1 MDEEPMTRVAVLAI
15 DGGNSKT
22 DAALVAADGSVL
34 AMARGPGSSPPTS
47 GFDPSLAVLR
57 TLVEK
62 VCADAAISLDGHPIA
77 ERVEAYL
84 AGADLPVDE
93 ERLQA
98 AIAARGWGLQTR
110 VRNDTFALLRAGSRD
125 RWGVA
130 VVCGAGINCVGVA
143 PDGTATGFSA
153 LGTVSGDWGGGW
165 GLGEQALWWAA
176 RAEDGR
182 GPHTALEQTI
192 SAHFGRAS
200 IAEVTAAFHH
210 REFPGVRLRELV
222 PVIFRCAGMGDPV
235 ADRLVARMAEE
246 IVLMATVVLRRLGLV
261 DEPAAIVLGGGVLTA
276 GNRRLLD
283 AVFAGFA
290 HQAPKAVPRLVDVPP
305 IVGAALLGLDELGAD
320 PAAEDRLRMQFG
332 AAAAAGAIP
341 ER

>member
-1 MDEEPMTRVAVLAI
+1 MTRVAVLAI

-22 DAALVAADGSVL
+22 DAALVAADGSIL
-34 AMARGPGSSPPTS
+34 AMARGPGSCPPTS
-47 GFDPSLAVLR
+47 GFEPSLAVLQ

-62 VCADAAISLDGHPIA
+62 ACADAAINLDGHPIA

-84 AGADLPVDE
+84 AGADLPVEE
-93 ERLQA
+93 ERLEA
-98 AIAARGWGLQTR
+98 AIAANGWGLQTR

-143 PDGTATGFSA
+143 PDGTATGFPA
-153 LGTVSGDWGGGW
+153 LGTLSGDWGGGY

-182 GPHTALEQTI
+182 GPHTALEQ
-192 SAHFGRAS
+192 AVAKHFGRAS
-200 IAEVTAAFHH
+200 IAEVTTAFHL

-222 PVIFRCAGMGDPV
+222 PVIFRCADAGDPV

-246 IVLMATVVLRRLGLV
+246 IVLMAAIVLRRLGLE
-261 DEPAAIVLGGGVLTA
+261 DEPAVIVLGGGVLTA
-276 GNRRLLD
+276 GNRHFLD
-283 AVFAGFA
+283 AVYAGFA
-290 HQAPKAVPRLVDVPP
+290 HRTPKALPQLVDVPP

-320 PAAEDRLRMQFG
+320 PAAEDHLRAQFG
-332 AAAAAGAIP
+332 AAAAAAPTP

>member
-1 MDEEPMTRVAVLAI
+1 
-15 DGGNSKT
+15 
-22 DAALVAADGSVL
+22 
-34 AMARGPGSSPPTS
+34 
-47 GFDPSLAVLR
+47 
-57 TLVEK
+57 
-62 VCADAAISLDGHPIA
+62 LDGYPIA
-77 ERVEAYL
+77 QRVEAYL

-200 IAEVTAAFHH
+200 IAEVTAAFHLK
-210 REFPGVRLRELV
+210 EFPGVRLRELV
-222 PVIFRCAGMGDPV
+222 PVIFRCADMGDPV

-246 IVLMATVVLRRLGLV
+246 IVLMAAVVLRRLGLE
-261 DEPAAIVLGGGVLTA
+261 DEAAVIVLGGGVLTA

-290 HQAPKAVPRLVDVPP
+290 RQAPKAVPRMVDVPP
-305 IVGAALLGLDELGAD
+305 IVGAALLGLDALGAD
-320 PAAEDRLRMQFG
+320 PAAEDHLREQFG
-332 AAAAAGAIP
+332 DAAVAVATP
-341 ER
+341 DR

>member
-1 MDEEPMTRVAVLAI
+1 MTTVAVLAI

-47 GFDPSLAVLR
+47 GFEPSLAVLR

-62 VCADAAISLDGHPIA
+62 ACADAAISLDGHPIA
-77 ERVEAYL
+77 QRVEAYL
-84 AGADLPVDE
+84 AGADLPVE
-93 ERLQA
+93 EEGLQA
-98 AIAARGWGLQTR
+98 AIAAMGWGLDTR
-110 VRNDTFALLRAGSRD
+110 VRNDTFALLRTGCRD

-143 PDGTATGFSA
+143 PDGTATGFPA
-153 LGTVSGDWGGGW
+153 LGMWSGDWGGGY

-182 GPHTALEQTI
+182 GPHTALEQ
-192 SAHFGRAS
+192 AVADHFDRGS
-200 IAEVTAAFHH
+200 IAEVTAAFHL
-210 REFPGVRLRELV
+210 REFASVRLRELV
-222 PVIFRCAGMGDPV
+222 SVIFTCADAEDPV

-246 IVLMATVVLRRLGLV
+246 IVLLGTVVLRRLGLE
-261 DEPAAIVLGGGVLTA
+261 DESAVIVLGGGVLTA
-276 GNRRLLD
+276 GSRRLLD

-290 HQAPKAVPRLVDVPP
+290 RQTPKAVPRLVDVPP

-320 PAAEDRLRMQFG
+320 PAAEDHLREQFG
-332 AAAAAGAIP
+332 AAAVAAATS